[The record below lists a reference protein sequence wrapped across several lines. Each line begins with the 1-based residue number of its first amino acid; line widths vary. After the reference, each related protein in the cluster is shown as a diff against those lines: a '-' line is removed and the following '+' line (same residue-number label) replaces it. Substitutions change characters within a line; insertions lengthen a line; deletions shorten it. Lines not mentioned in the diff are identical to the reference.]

1 MSASVVS
8 PNPFWY
14 AKLTAAL
21 TSRDRLSQEEI
32 AELGRD
38 ACRVIAPPGWRL
50 ASRASLTGLDASHG
64 GRHLTQYLHIRAV
77 GALAGN
83 MPDHHA

>member
-1 MSASVVS
+1 MDG
-8 PNPFWY
+8 PPKIEW
-14 AKLTAAL
+14 T
-21 TSRDRLSQEEI
+21 DR
-32 AELGRD
+32 
-38 ACRVIAPPGWRL
+38 RL